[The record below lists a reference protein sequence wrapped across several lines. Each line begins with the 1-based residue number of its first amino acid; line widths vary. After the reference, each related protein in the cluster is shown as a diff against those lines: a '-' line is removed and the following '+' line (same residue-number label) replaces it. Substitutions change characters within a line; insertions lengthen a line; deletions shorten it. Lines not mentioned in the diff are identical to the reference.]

1 MRRIAKTAAIGLIA
15 ATALVLTGCAQTQYI
30 DDFLVEIKADGAGQV
45 ISHDDLTYS
54 ADKPA
59 SRSTIYGGETAF
71 DYLYDSVSS
80 HEEATCE
87 PKEETAGEGTKD
99 SAAGEGTKDS
109 AANRLDVHCE
119 TDLLNITISKVVVN
133 DDANTTSTEATV
145 LMVEN
150 KKNPNLGD

>member
-1 MRRIAKTAAIGLIA
+1 MRRIAKTAAIGLIT

-30 DDFLVEIKADGAGQV
+30 DDFLVEIKADGAGQI

-71 DYLYDSVSS
+71 DYLYDSVSN
-80 HEEATCE
+80 HNEATCE
-87 PKEETAGEGTKD
+87 PREEAVGA
-99 SAAGEGTKDS
+99 SAESHTP
-109 AANRLDVHCE
+109 NRFDVHCE
-119 TDLLNITISKVVVN
+119 TELLNITISKVVVN
-133 DDANTTSTEATV
+133 DGADTTETEATV

>member
-71 DYLYDSVSS
+71 DYLYDSVSR
-80 HEEATCE
+80 HKEATCE

-99 SAAGEGTKDS
+99 SAE
-109 AANRLDVHCE
+109 NRLDIHCE
-119 TDLLNITISKVVVN
+119 TDLLNITISNVVVN
-133 DDANTTSTEATV
+133 DDANATNTEATV

>member
-71 DYLYDSVSS
+71 DYLYDSVSR

-87 PKEETAGEGTKD
+87 PKEET
-99 SAAGEGTKDS
+99 AGEGTKDS

-133 DDANTTSTEATV
+133 DNANATSTEATV